1 MDGAGGDA
9 VKHRWKII
17 RNTGIGKIC
26 KKLQKIPE
34 SVKFT
39 KNRLDA
45 YAEEGWTALAGWN
58 LAVLQ
63 SRTAKNI
70 KTKLHERAWE
80 LARNQES
87 ANQEP
92 EIVANRELA
101 EANWAETHFRP
112 FLSALH
118 DTVLQQIPFL

>member
-1 MDGAGGDA
+1 VDTATAWRKTND
-9 VKHRWKII
+9 VNLH
-17 RNTGIGKIC
+17 
-26 KKLQKIPE
+26 LQIENERGQTRPA
-34 SVKFT
+34 T
-39 KNRLDA
+39 